1 MGFRTRLKKPHF
13 DLQPNE
19 HKYDGASHVA
29 NMTGSD
35 FIYRSTREV
44 GGGKIKIFSE
54 VEIVREK
61 PCLRP
66 CTG

>member
-1 MGFRTRLKKPHF
+1 
-13 DLQPNE
+13 
-19 HKYDGASHVA
+19 
-29 NMTGSD
+29 MTGSD

-44 GGGKIKIFSE
+44 GGGKIEIFSE